1 MSSSFTL
8 PLRPTVEKG
17 AREDALPIRIA
28 QINAQRGSFRN
39 VTEESLKAEIEAQKN
54 GVEQKEDDSK
64 ESSDV
69 DATERI
75 DLLYKRRADITQFA
89 L

>member
-1 MSSSFTL
+1 MSKSFTL
-8 PLRPTVEKG
+8 PLRPPVEKG
-17 AREDALPIRIA
+17 PREDKLPIRIA

-39 VTEESLKAEIEAQKN
+39 VTEEDLKAEIEAQKK
-54 GVEQKEDDSK
+54 GEEHKDDEGK
-64 ESSDV
+64 ESTDV
-69 DATERI
+69 DTTERL